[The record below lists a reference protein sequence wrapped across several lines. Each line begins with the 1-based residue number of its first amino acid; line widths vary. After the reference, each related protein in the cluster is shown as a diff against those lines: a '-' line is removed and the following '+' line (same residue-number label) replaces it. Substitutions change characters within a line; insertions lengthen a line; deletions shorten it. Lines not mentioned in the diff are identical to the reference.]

1 MTTFLPSLKNPFSRL
16 IRASTLLTIICRYKL
31 YEDATA
37 AALIDRYGNGS
48 SSTCAQPQEMPVVMV
63 VGAGRGPIVRAA
75 LQVMYSIINSFQK
88 TKLFWFLFCMNL
100 AHFLEQDIILRSA

>member
-1 MTTFLPSLKNPFSRL
+1 
-16 IRASTLLTIICRYKL
+16 
-31 YEDATA
+31 
-37 AALIDRYGNGS
+37 
-48 SSTCAQPQEMPVVMV
+48 MPVVMV